1 MKLSNLKN
9 NKIVKF
15 FTNIWNIVTGL
26 TAIVALMFMI
36 LVFSKLNQAAAK
48 GKEDATKPVIKTQ
61 RVYVKYTDHFSEKK
75 LKAFLKESNVKF
87 PHIVFAQAR
96 LESANFTSNLF
107 LKHHNMFGMR
117 IASSRPVSYNYVTDS
132 NFAGY
137 RTWKESVLDYIFY
150 QCCFMRDID
159 TEEEY
164 YSTLSKKYC
173 QENTYDT
180 KIKELAKE
188 YFRK

>member
-1 MKLSNLKN
+1 MKVMKLSNLKN
-9 NKIVKF
+9 NRIVKF
-15 FTNIWNIVTGL
+15 FTNIWNVITGL
-26 TAIVALMFMI
+26 IAIVALMFMI
-36 LVFSKLNQAAAK
+36 LIFSKLNK
-48 GKEDATKPVIKTQ
+48 PTVKETNTPVVKTQ

-75 LKAFLKESNVKF
+75 LKAFLKASNVKF

-117 IASSRPVSYNYVTDS
+117 IASSRPVSYNYVTSS

-150 QCCFMRDID
+150 QCCFMRNIN

-164 YSTLSKKYC
+164 YNTLSKKYC

>member
-1 MKLSNLKN
+1 MKLLDLKN
-9 NKIVKF
+9 TSVKF
-15 FTNIWNIVTGL
+15 FTNIWNVITGL
-26 TAIVALMFMI
+26 IAIVALMFMI
-36 LVFSKLNQAAAK
+36 LIFSKLNKPAV
-48 GKEDATKPVIKTQ
+48 KETTTPVVKTQ

-75 LKAFLKESNVKF
+75 LKAFLKASNVKF

-117 IASSRPVSYNYVTDS
+117 IASSRPVSYNYVTSS

-150 QCCFMRDID
+150 QCCFMRNIN

-164 YSTLSKKYC
+164 YNTLSKKYC